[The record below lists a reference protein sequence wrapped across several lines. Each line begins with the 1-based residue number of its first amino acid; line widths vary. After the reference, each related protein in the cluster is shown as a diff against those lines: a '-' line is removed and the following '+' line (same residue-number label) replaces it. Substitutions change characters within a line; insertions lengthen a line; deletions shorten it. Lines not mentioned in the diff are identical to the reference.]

1 MPLAMK
7 TAQKQHVLE
16 AAVEWVAPILL
27 AAAFGWAGFRLGA
40 PMAGVLAAVIV
51 AFAGGLG
58 IMRRTDH
65 AAPVTIA
72 PFEAAAIDPVEPELD
87 ELLLEPKDEI
97 LILDDPLVA
106 PPSDSRVVRL
116 FERQE
121 PTPGELVD
129 RITDFLGGSRQ
140 PAPVPQRPV
149 EDHYSVDA
157 SAALHA
163 ALANIKAS
171 LR

>member
-1 MPLAMK
+1 MPQAMK
-7 TAQKQHVLE
+7 PAQKQHVLE
-16 AAVEWVAPILL
+16 AAAEWGAPLLL
-27 AAAFGWAGFRLGA
+27 AAALGWAGFRLGA
-40 PMAGVLAAVIV
+40 PLAGVVASAIV
-51 AFAGGLG
+51 AFAGGVG
-58 IMRRTDH
+58 IMRKAGSN
-65 AAPVTIA
+65 AAATIA
-72 PFEAAAIDPVEPELD
+72 SFEAPAIEPVEPDVD
-87 ELLLEPKDEI
+87 ELILEEKDEL
-97 LILDDPLVA
+97 LILDDPLVE
-106 PPSDSRVVRL
+106 PNPDSRVVRL

-129 RITDFLGGSRQ
+129 RISEFLGGVRQ

-149 EDHYSVDA
+149 EDAHNVDA

>member
-1 MPLAMK
+1 MK
-7 TAQKQHVLE
+7 TAQKQHAVE

-27 AAAFGWAGFRLGA
+27 AAALGWAGFRLGA
-40 PMAGVLAAVIV
+40 PLAGALAASVV
-51 AFAGGLG
+51 AFAGGYG
-58 IMRRTDH
+58 IMRKTDNQ
-65 AAPVTIA
+65 AAATLA
-72 PFEAAAIDPVEPELD
+72 PFEAASIEPVEPAVD
-87 ELLLEPKDEI
+87 ELLLEAKDEI
-97 LILDDPLVA
+97 LILDDPLIQPTA
-106 PPSDSRVVRL
+106 ESRVVRL

-129 RITDFLGGSRQ
+129 RITDFLGGTRQ
-140 PAPVPQRPV
+140 PALVPKRSV
-149 EDHYSVDA
+149 EDQYSVDA

>member
-1 MPLAMK
+1 MK
-7 TAQKQHVLE
+7 PVQTQHFLE
-16 AAVEWVAPILL
+16 AAAEWGAPMLL

-40 PMAGVLAAVIV
+40 PLPGILAAAIV

-58 IMRRTDH
+58 VMRRTDH
-65 AAPVTIA
+65 AAPATMA
-72 PFEAAAIDPVEPELD
+72 PFDAAEIEPVEPELG
-87 ELLLEPKDEI
+87 ELLLEAKDEI
-97 LILDDPLVA
+97 LVLDDPLVEPGA
-106 PPSDSRVVRL
+106 NSRVVRL

-149 EDHYSVDA
+149 DAQFSVDA

-163 ALANIKAS
+163 ALANIRAS

>member
-1 MPLAMK
+1 MK
-7 TAQKQHVLE
+7 PVQNQHFLE
-16 AAVEWVAPILL
+16 AVAEWGAPTLL

-40 PMAGVLAAVIV
+40 PLAGIIAAVIV

-58 IMRRTDH
+58 AMRKAGSAVT
-65 AAPVTIA
+65 APMA
-72 PFEAAAIDPVEPELD
+72 PFEAAEIEPIEPELN
-87 ELLLEPKDEI
+87 ELLLEAEDE
-97 LILDDPLVA
+97 LFILDDPLVQ
-106 PPSDSRVVRL
+106 PSPDSRVVRL

-121 PTPGELVD
+121 PTPGEMVD
-129 RITDFLGGSRQ
+129 RITEFLGGSRQ

-149 EDHYSVDA
+149 EDQFSVDA

-163 ALANIKAS
+163 ALANIRAS

>member
-1 MPLAMK
+1 MK
-7 TAQKQHVLE
+7 PAQNQHVLE
-16 AAVEWVAPILL
+16 AAAEWGAPLVL
-27 AAAFGWAGFRLGA
+27 AAALGWAGFRLGA
-40 PMAGVLAAVIV
+40 PLAGILVAVIV
-51 AFAGGLG
+51 ALAGGVGMLRKVG
-58 IMRRTDH
+58 ST
-65 AAPVTIA
+65 AAATIA
-72 PFEAAAIDPVEPELD
+72 SFEMAQIEPIEPDVEELILEEKD
-87 ELLLEPKDEI
+87 EL
-97 LILDDPLVA
+97 LILDDPLVD
-106 PPSDSRVVRL
+106 PNPDSRVVRL

-129 RITDFLGGSRQ
+129 RISEFLGGGRQ

-149 EDHYSVDA
+149 VDLHSVDA